1 MGPETQDQ
9 AAVVA
14 TVNETKCPA
23 CGALI
28 AQTGFIVTTV
38 HHQIYAPGANGFVKS
53 HKVKSY
59 TIEARCV
66 LCGETLDES
75 AEALIGKKL

>member
-9 AAVVA
+9 TAAA
-14 TVNETKCPA
+14 ETTNEMKCPE
-23 CGALI
+23 CGAVI
-28 AQTGFIVTTV
+28 AQTGFLVTTV
-38 HHQIYAPGANGFVKS
+38 HHQAFTPSANGFVKS

-59 TIEARCV
+59 TIQARCV
-66 LCGETLDES
+66 LCGETLEES